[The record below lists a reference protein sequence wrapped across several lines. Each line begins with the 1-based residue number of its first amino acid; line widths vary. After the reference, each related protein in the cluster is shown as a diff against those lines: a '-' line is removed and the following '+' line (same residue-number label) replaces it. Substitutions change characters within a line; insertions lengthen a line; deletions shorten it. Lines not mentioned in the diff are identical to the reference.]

1 MQAETVN
8 STNDIVSL
16 EDRGWQFHEHS
27 VWMSLCGFRYGW
39 SNFDSSKQEK
49 NQWQRQDIHVNSED
63 LKKSGFWW
71 FQCSF
76 MDYLSKWLETNNID
90 YFTLMNII
98 FIFATKCRKTS
109 SHYVGMN
116 HILGHIRI
124 SKEDALTN
132 TDVYTFALDV
142 YEWGCHIYTTRPSS
156 SSVFFF
162 NFSLSPIQLTY
173 FYIFHLHH
181 HHHHLILLMNVI
193 QVNTVQHIHFPFRSI
208 RIHTFAYTQHRD
220 TTFICSWLRCRS

>member
-109 SHYVGMN
+109 SHYVEMN

-132 TDVYTFALDV
+132 TDVYMFALDV

-156 SSVFFF
+156 SSVFFQF
-162 NFSLSPIQLTY
+162 FSLAHSVDIFLHFSSSSSSSSSNTFNERNSSEHSTTHPFPISINTY
-173 FYIFHLHH
+173 T
-181 HHHHLILLMNVI
+181 
-193 QVNTVQHIHFPFRSI
+193 QV
-208 RIHTFAYTQHRD
+208 RIHTTQRHD
-220 TTFICSWLRCRS
+220 IYLLMIALS